1 MFRQTLRQGA
11 AVRMGLVGRRL
22 ASSQGALPRFA
33 SGAASSGKK
42 ASRAVPLAIFG
53 ASFCVGWFFTQHM
66 TFTDLIAWWRYDTL
80 PATAPEV
87 RDYQAS
93 LVARAEQLPVVKQ
106 LKSKG
111 YVEVFANAQ
120 GENRLITSALSSPG
134 AIAVAPKFYYNPETK
149 ETVGLYHLGMK
160 LTGYPFIVHGGVLA
174 TVMED
179 LMREAVC
186 VVRGG
191 EMRGLEKTR
200 DLNVSYKFPTFANQ
214 FVVVRTTD
222 VETFGK
228 GLKMRCEVMD
238 QTGNNQL
245 VTGGAVFST

>member
-1 MFRQTLRQGA
+1 MFRQTIRSGISGRIA
-11 AVRMGLVGRRL
+11 FASRRL
-22 ASSQGALPRFA
+22 ASTRGAMPRFA
-33 SGAASSGKK
+33 SGAAGSSKK
-42 ASRAVPLAIFG
+42 ASKLVPISIFG

-66 TFTDLIAWWRYDTL
+66 TFTDLMAWWRYDTM

-87 RDYQAS
+87 RDYKAS
-93 LVARAEQLPVVKQ
+93 LTARAEQLPVVKQ

-111 YVEVFANAQ
+111 YVEVFANQQ

-134 AIAVAPKFYYNPETK
+134 AIAIAPKFYYNPDTK

-160 LTGYPFIVHGGVLA
+160 LTGYPFIVHGGILA